1 MMELKDLFDPG
12 VKNDILDR
20 ISKLTP
26 ESQPQW
32 GKMNVAQMLAHLQM
46 PMGSALG
53 IHALPRTLLGR
64 IVGRFVKRGI
74 YNEKP
79 FKHNLPTDPS
89 FVMTGH
95 EKNFEKEKQSILV
108 MINDFKEQNIKNAIH
123 PFFGKLT
130 KQQWS
135 KAMYK
140 HLDHHLQQF
149 GV

>member
-1 MMELKDLFDPG
+1 MELKDLFDPG
-12 VKNDILDR
+12 VKHDILAR
-20 ISKLTP
+20 INKLTSQ
-26 ESQPQW
+26 SQPQW

-46 PMGSALG
+46 PIGNALG
-53 IHALPRTLLGR
+53 VYTLPRTLLGR
-64 IVGRFVKRGI
+64 IIGPLVKTGM
-74 YNEKP
+74 YSEKP
-79 FKHNLPTDPS
+79 FKRNSPTDPS

-95 EKNFEKEKQSILV
+95 EKDFEKEKQSTMA
-108 MINDFKEQNIKNAIH
+108 MINDFKEGNIKNEIH

-140 HLDHHLQQF
+140 HIDHHLRQF

>member
-1 MMELKDLFDPG
+1 MELKDLFDPG
-12 VKNDILDR
+12 VKKDMIDR
-20 ISKLTP
+20 INRLTAQ
-26 ESQPQW
+26 SQPGW

-46 PMGSALG
+46 PTGSALG
-53 IHALPRTLLGR
+53 LYVLPRTLLGR
-64 IVGRFVKRGI
+64 IVGPLVKGGM

-79 FKHNLPTDPS
+79 FRHNSPTDPS
-89 FVMTGH
+89 FIMTGH
-95 EKNFEKEKQSILV
+95 EKDFEREKQGMIA
-108 MINDFKEQNIKNAIH
+108 MINDFKEDNIKNEIH

-140 HLDHHLQQF
+140 HIDHHLQQF